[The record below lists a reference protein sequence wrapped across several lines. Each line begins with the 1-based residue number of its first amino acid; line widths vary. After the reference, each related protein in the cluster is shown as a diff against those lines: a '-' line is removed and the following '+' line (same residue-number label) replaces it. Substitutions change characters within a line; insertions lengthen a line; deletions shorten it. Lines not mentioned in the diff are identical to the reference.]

1 MILIKPKKS
10 KKKVQHLPKSPLREF
25 EQFHNQVEFQG
36 LKNPGSSKGR
46 LIDLETLERSK
57 LPFLLPKHT
66 PTQWSLEFL

>member
-1 MILIKPKKS
+1 MILITPKKS
-10 KKKVQHLPKSPLREF
+10 KQKCSTFQKSPLREF
-25 EQFHNQVEFQG
+25 KQFHNQVEVQG

-66 PTQWSLEFL
+66 PTQCSLEFL